1 MSFDAV
7 SSLQSLTRST
17 LTDMQHRFSTI
28 MNPSVP
34 DFNPLTVAA
43 CPVDPPM
50 AAVLFTVDGSV
61 LMEPAKMFLVQEV

>member
-1 MSFDAV
+1 M
-7 SSLQSLTRST
+7 
-17 LTDMQHRFSTI
+17 LTDMQHRFGTI

-34 DFNPLTVAA
+34 DFNPLPAAA
-43 CPVDPPM
+43 CLVDPPM